1 MTRTSDSHP
10 LRIDAVEVP
19 GSTGIIGLTFCP
31 GKKQKAA
38 MTGTWDRDIEKDL
51 AAIRSWGG
59 SVLISLIEEH
69 EYVEMEVTEL
79 PQACAQHGIVWHG
92 LPMIDGAIPDTAWE
106 ESWIKIQP
114 SLHQTLQNGG
124 RIVIHCK
131 GGLGRTGLLAARI
144 LVEFGMPPIEAIN
157 QVRQARP
164 GAIETIEQECYVLA
178 VGEGPQPSTGIQSH
192 LGMEVDDGFL
202 P

>member
-19 GSTGIIGLTFCP
+19 YCAGLIGMTFCP

-51 AAIRSWGG
+51 ATIRNWGG
-59 SVLISLIEEH
+59 SVLISLIEAH
-69 EYVEMEVTEL
+69 EFVELGVTEL
-79 PQACAQHGIVWHG
+79 PQACVQHGIAWRG
-92 LPMIDGAIPDTAWE
+92 LPIIDGAIPDTAWE
-106 ESWIKIQP
+106 DNWIKVQP
-114 SLHQTLQNGG
+114 SLHRTLREGG

-144 LVEFGMPPIEAIN
+144 LVEFGMPPSEAIN

-164 GAIETIEQECYVLA
+164 GAIETYEQEHYVLA
-178 VGEGPQPSTGIQSH
+178 VRNRLKS
-192 LGMEVDDGFL
+192 
-202 P
+202 

>member
-10 LRIDAVEVP
+10 LRIDAVMVP
-19 GSTGIIGLTFCP
+19 GSTGLIGLTFCP

-38 MTGTWDRDIEKDL
+38 MTGSWDRDLEKDL

-59 SVLISLIEEH
+59 LALISLIEAH
-69 EYVEMEVTEL
+69 EYVELEVTDL
-79 PQACAQHGIVWHG
+79 PYACLQHGMAWYG
-92 LPMIDGAIPDTAWE
+92 LPIVDGAIPDQRWE
-106 ESWIKIQP
+106 ANWELSTP
-114 SLHQTLQNGG
+114 SLYQTLREGG

-144 LVEFGMPPIEAIN
+144 LVEFGMSPSKAIR

-164 GAIETIEQECYVLA
+164 GAIETVEQEHYVLA
-178 VGEGPQPSTGIQSH
+178 TPCGPEG
-192 LGMEVDDGFL
+192 
-202 P
+202 

>member
-10 LRIDAVEVP
+10 LRIDAVTVP
-19 GSTGIIGLTFCP
+19 GSTGLIGLTFCP

-38 MTGTWDRDIEKDL
+38 MTGIWDRDLDKDL
-51 AAIRSWGG
+51 ATIRSWGG

-69 EYVEMEVTEL
+69 EFVELGVTEL
-79 PQACAQHGIVWHG
+79 PQACLQHGIVWHG
-92 LPMIDGAIPDTAWE
+92 LPIVDGAIPDTVWE
-106 ESWIKIQP
+106 ESWIKIRP
-114 SLHQTLQNGG
+114 SLHQTLREGG

-144 LVEFGMPPIEAIN
+144 LVEFGRSPDEAIR

-164 GAIETIEQECYVLA
+164 GAIETVEQEHYVLA
-178 VGEGPQPSTGIQSH
+178 TPYDPEG
-192 LGMEVDDGFL
+192 
-202 P
+202 